1 MPEYAPLD
9 IPEDGKLTHN
19 ITHFAR
25 ALRKAGLPVGPGRVL
40 VAIEAVAAAG
50 FTQRADFYWTLHAV
64 FVNRPEQRMVFD
76 QVFRLFW
83 RDPRY
88 MEHMMSL
95 MLPSI
100 RGVQEEQAAAA
111 AAKRAAEAL
120 GRPSGVSGQGSS
132 FGMSAPGS
140 GD

>member
-9 IPEDGKLTHN
+9 IPEDGKLAHN

-50 FTQRADFYWTLHAV
+50 FTKKADFYWALHAV
-64 FVNRPEQRMVFD
+64 FVNRPEQRTVFD

-83 RDPRY
+83 RDPKY
-88 MEHMMSL
+88 LEHMMSFIAP
-95 MLPSI
+95 MV
-100 RGVQEEQAAAA
+100 RGVQEERRAEQA
-111 AAKRAAEAL
+111 
-120 GRPSGVSGQGSS
+120 
-132 FGMSAPGS
+132 
-140 GD
+140 